1 MVTGSQVA
9 AALIFKGVMM
19 GKLKSQLI
27 VNAAMRLADK
37 DVIPFYVLK
46 KGDPDS
52 GIIFIEVEQDAHHAK
67 LYTRALNFDGVYEYR
82 AISGPEPRP
91 RVDISELIE
100 REIKRDDDCWVIST
114 VGEKG
119 LQLFTQMT

>member
-1 MVTGSQVA
+1 
-9 AALIFKGVMM
+9 M

-27 VNAAMRLADK
+27 VNAAMRLADR
-37 DVIPFYVLK
+37 DLIPFYVLK

-52 GIIFIEVEQDAHHAK
+52 GIIFIEVEDDANHAQ
-67 LYTRALNFDGVYEYR
+67 LYTRALNFDGIYEYR
-82 AISGPEPRP
+82 AISGTAPIPRL
-91 RVDISELIE
+91 DISEMIE

-119 LQLFTQMT
+119 LQLFTQIT